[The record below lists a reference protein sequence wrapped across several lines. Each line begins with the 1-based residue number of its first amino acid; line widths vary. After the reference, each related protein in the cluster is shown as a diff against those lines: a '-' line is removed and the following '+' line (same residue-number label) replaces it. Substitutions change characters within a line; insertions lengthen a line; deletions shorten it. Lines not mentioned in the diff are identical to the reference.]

1 MIPIFTILK
10 GIGVANKLKNFVK
23 SKDFIF
29 FIIVL
34 LFVSIILIMSVRL
47 LMRRKEIVRL
57 VERVE
62 QLEITN
68 AYLQTER
75 LTLSNKLW
83 IEESFTNTTTKI
95 IMITNDFYLE
105 EEDIILR
112 ENFKYDF
119 YKE

>member
-1 MIPIFTILK
+1 MIPIFTIIK
-10 GIGVANKLKNFVK
+10 GLGLANKLKNFVK

-29 FIIVL
+29 FILVLIMVIV
-34 LFVSIILIMSVRL
+34 ILSMSVRL
-47 LMRRKEIVRL
+47 LLRRREVVRL
-57 VERVE
+57 YERVE

-119 YKE
+119 YRE